1 MQLEFSNNFVNNI
14 FYYKIINIYIYNK
27 HYIHVYICTYIYI
40 YIYVYI
46 YLYII
51 YVYINKSKVIGFD
64 KNLHNI
70 TDNKQYRKE
79 KTKLHSDVVKVF
91 ASSNEEAPE
100 SGKTV
105 VDLKNIQSIL
115 LRDKN
120 LNSSKIQNSPPDI
133 WTECF
138 IEC

>member
-1 MQLEFSNNFVNNI
+1 M
-14 FYYKIINIYIYNK
+14 YIYV
-27 HYIHVYICTYIYI
+27 HIYI

-64 KNLHNI
+64 KNLQNI